1 MLQAVVVDTIVL
13 VGLCHTSMVAVDTPS
28 KSTNGVN
35 VMVVDVSLMCI
46 SIKRLIGFLLQKEK
60 PHQSVGPSVNL

>member
-1 MLQAVVVDTIVL
+1 MLQAVVVDTNVL

-35 VMVVDVSLMCI
+35 VIVVDVSLMCI
-46 SIKRLIGFLLQKEK
+46 PIKRQIDFLLQKEN
-60 PHQSVGPSVNL
+60 PHQW